1 MTRRRVA
8 LVTGT
13 GTMGIG
19 RAIALALARDRCDL
33 ALHALD
39 QVGPTEA
46 LAEEIRA
53 TTGVECASFYAD
65 LSDPSAARTVV
76 RAVADRFGRLDI
88 LVNNAS
94 TIVRKR
100 FLDLTDDDLRRVI
113 DVNLGGYFA
122 SAQEATRL
130 MLAHGDGGRVIMIS
144 SVNQRLAVPEQAA
157 YCASKGAVAQLAR
170 VMALEL
176 AVENITVNLIA
187 PGTIET
193 DLNRRLLSDPAFR
206 KLREDP
212 VPMRKLGQ
220 PEDIAAAAVYLA
232 SDAARYVTGATITID
247 GGLSLP

>member
-1 MTRRRVA
+1 
-8 LVTGT
+8 
-13 GTMGIG
+13 
-19 RAIALALARDRCDL
+19 
-33 ALHALD
+33 
-39 QVGPTEA
+39 
-46 LAEEIRA
+46 
-53 TTGVECASFYAD
+53 
-65 LSDPSAARTVV
+65 
-76 RAVADRFGRLDI
+76 
-88 LVNNAS
+88 
-94 TIVRKR
+94 
-100 FLDLTDDDLRRVI
+100 
-113 DVNLGGYFA
+113 
-122 SAQEATRL
+122 
-130 MLAHGDGGRVIMIS
+130 MIS